1 MDGVD
6 RKRRVIVKHYRIEK
20 VTEPGGR
27 VLKRKD
33 ILAASDSEA
42 MKRAEQ
48 SHDCP
53 VCDVLRNGQPIGS
66 VT

>member
-1 MDGVD
+1 MG
-6 RKRRVIVKHYRIEK
+6 IVKHYRIEK
-20 VTEPGGR
+20 VTEPGGK

-33 ILAASDSEA
+33 ILADSDAEA

-48 SHDCP
+48 SPDCP
-53 VCDVLRNGQPIGS
+53 ICDVRKDGQPIGS

>member
-1 MDGVD
+1 
-6 RKRRVIVKHYRIEK
+6 VKHYRIEK

-33 ILAASDSEA
+33 ILADSDEEA

-48 SHDCP
+48 SPDCP
-53 VCDVLRNGQPIGS
+53 ICDVRKDGEPIGS